1 MVQFTE
7 KKKNAYNYY
16 FTDSCWH
23 YYIAPHVLSDKLNW
37 IIEMDSMSP
46 FIISNKLLPRICCHI
61 SILDSFTLVSL
72 NSRCYLSAM
81 LMSLFLIKVNRFA
94 DVKKIQKN
102 VLIYYICIL
111 RYCFTFAV
119 PSLSCPFE
127 TCARLC
133 KTYTKSDNIII
144 QSPRFFALLDLVTR
158 H

>member
-1 MVQFTE
+1 MVALCIYVELVIYILLWYTYTHWASCSYLLSWCFHPSECINDDLMITVSSYMVQFTE

-81 LMSLFLIKVNRFA
+81 LMSLFF
-94 DVKKIQKN
+94 D
-102 VLIYYICIL
+102 
-111 RYCFTFAV
+111 
-119 PSLSCPFE
+119 
-127 TCARLC
+127 
-133 KTYTKSDNIII
+133 KSK
-144 QSPRFFALLDLVTR
+144 
-158 H
+158 